1 MSGALHTLLS
11 QDWAGLAFALAVAL
25 VGGALWYRGHRTSGR
40 WLRHTG
46 LGALVVAAVLAAG
59 SIVHLARTAAARADH
74 PPPGELVDVG
84 GYRMHLLAEGQARGN
99 PTVVWLPG
107 GHGAG
112 LYLHHLHET
121 LKSEARS
128 VLIDRPGSGWSDAGP
143 FPRSTALEAEE
154 VVKAL
159 ERAGER
165 PPYLLAGHSFGGLL
179 AANVARRHLE
189 LVAGVVL
196 LDPTPPD
203 TIIYAPHNPVL
214 GSARAGL
221 MVSAVASLFGISEAM
236 LAGAASGDAEPDSE
250 AVRIARLMEERLGAE
265 LIASLRA
272 IESGTRARIATASIF
287 SELSPS
293 GMAARGWDTVV
304 YDGDLGDLPLYL
316 VAPGDM
322 ADAES
327 FFATMTEANEAA
339 GHEDFEMRLRRF
351 YRHTRERYL
360 AASSRSQRIVT
371 PAGTGHNFPYETPD
385 FVIEVIR
392 RAIAET
398 TPQPD
403 AP

>member
-1 MSGALHTLLS
+1 MSSALYTLLS
-11 QDWAGLAFALAVAL
+11 QDWAGLAFALAVGLA
-25 VGGALWYRGHRTSGR
+25 GGALWFWGHRANGR
-40 WLRHTG
+40 WGRRAG
-46 LGALVVAAVLAAG
+46 LVALVVAAVLAAG
-59 SIVHLARTAAARADH
+59 SVVHIMRTATARADH
-74 PPPGELVDVG
+74 PPLGELVDVG
-84 GYRMHLLAEGQARGN
+84 GYRMHLLAEGQAGGN

-112 LYLHHLHET
+112 LYLHHLHEM

-179 AANVARRHLE
+179 AANVARRHPQR
-189 LVAGVVL
+189 VAGVVL

-214 GSARAGL
+214 SSMRAGL

-236 LAGAASGDAEPDSE
+236 LAGASSGDAEPDPE
-250 AVRIARLMEERLGAE
+250 TVRILRLMEERLGSE

-272 IESGTRARIATASIF
+272 IELGTRARIATASIF
-287 SELSPS
+287 SELSPT

-322 ADAES
+322 ADAEA
-327 FFATMTEANEAA
+327 FFATMAEANEAT
-339 GHEDFEMRLRRF
+339 GQEDFEARLRRF

-385 FVIEVIR
+385 FVIEVVR